1 MFLLY
6 GSHFLSLCKFV
17 SQHVTD
23 LPLSDWL
30 SSMVLPPVVLAGL
43 SVLPSVALFGIVAV
57 IVASVVPSMV
67 LDRTALFFAVNS
79 DKIYLS

>member
-1 MFLLY
+1 M
-6 GSHFLSLCKFV
+6 
-17 SQHVTD
+17 TD

-43 SVLPSVALFGIVAV
+43 TVLPSVALFGIVAV

-67 LDRTALFFAVNS
+67 LDSTALFFAVNS